1 MRSLFRRFNHL
12 EFQFFLDTQHFL
24 ELDQTTSRT
33 KTPKTGFITD
43 FHLPSDA
50 Q

>member
-12 EFQFFLDTQHFL
+12 EFHFFSNTQHFL
-24 ELDQTTSRT
+24 ELDQTTSRI
-33 KTPKTGFITD
+33 KTPKNGFIKD